1 MLKLFS
7 GRLHEHLSHQ
17 RQRLAGSGILLHPVN
32 NLLPQAGLFVQFSL
46 FAGLLLPGKS
56 GLICAGLFAIP
67 GIGEQKIA
75 RIHGALSGIPDN
87 AALNHISH
95 DIDASNAG

>member
-7 GRLHEHLSHQ
+7 RQLHEHLSHQ
-17 RQRLAGSGILLHPVN
+17 RQRLAKSGILLHPVN
-32 NLLPQAGLFVQFSL
+32 NLLPQAGLFAQFPL

-56 GLICAGLFAIP
+56 GLICAGLFTIP

-75 RIHGALSGIPDN
+75 RMHSASSGIPDN

-95 DIDASNAG
+95 YIDAGNAG